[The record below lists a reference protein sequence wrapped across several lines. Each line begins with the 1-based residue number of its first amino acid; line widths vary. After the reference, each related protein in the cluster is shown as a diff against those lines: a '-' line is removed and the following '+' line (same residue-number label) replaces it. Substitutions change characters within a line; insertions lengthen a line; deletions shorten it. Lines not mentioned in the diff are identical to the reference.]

1 MKIYTQASL
10 RKFLIVMSI
19 ILGVFSILG
28 AIFIDVTML
37 ILLVISLFFFG
48 LSFLFNIN
56 KIHLNENSIKMDLAL
71 IKKEIEL
78 KDIKQIVIYG
88 GDKPFFLI
96 INLSNEIDYN
106 GLSYI
111 QYVNTAKKLNY
122 ECHYINIQSLMKKD
136 SMLLL
141 SYLEEKNLLK

>member
-10 RKFLIVMSI
+10 RKLLIVMSI
-19 ILGVFSILG
+19 IFSVFSILG

-78 KDIKQIVIYG
+78 KDIKQVVIYG
-88 GDKPFFLI
+88 GNQPFYLI

-111 QYVNTAKKLNY
+111 QYVNKAKKSNY
-122 ECHYINIQSLMKKD
+122 ECYYINIQSLMKKD

-141 SYLEEKNLLK
+141 SYLEDKGLLK